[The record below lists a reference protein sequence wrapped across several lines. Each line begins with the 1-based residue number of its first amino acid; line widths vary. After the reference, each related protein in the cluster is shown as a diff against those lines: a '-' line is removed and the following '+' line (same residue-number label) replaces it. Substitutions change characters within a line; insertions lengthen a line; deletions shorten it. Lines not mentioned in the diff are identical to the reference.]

1 VVLPLSIL
9 YGESRLL
16 ASWCAGDRCDM
27 VASDEDRDRSRRP
40 CAEDRDG
47 QAQVG
52 YSVTG
57 RSRGQVTLC
66 AICIMHKETLS
77 MRFLVW
83 PQNQGRWVLSVWP
96 QNQRLL
102 VFWFGHQNH
111 RDVFLVYASK
121 LNDLWF
127 VGCAIKPTGR

>member
-1 VVLPLSIL
+1 MT
-9 YGESRLL
+9 
-16 ASWCAGDRCDM
+16 D
-27 VASDEDRDRSRRP
+27 SDEDRDRSRRP

-77 MRFLVW
+77 ASFLVW
-83 PQNQGRWVLSVWP
+83 PQNQGRRVLPVWP
-96 QNQRLL
+96 QNRRLR

-111 RDVFLVYASK
+111 HDVFLVWTSK
-121 LNDLWF
+121 LSDL
-127 VGCAIKPTGR
+127 